1 MHEYFLKLKTNLELD
16 PTFEESISTRHN
28 SIREYLKNNNPS
40 VKDSKLIGSL
50 QRQTRINPGSNG
62 DFDVDILV
70 VLGEFHNWVSVGG
83 ITPEMAM
90 EEVHSTIKESNRY
103 SGKSPTLDHP
113 TVTLTY
119 DDEIKV
125 ELVPAYI
132 DHIGR
137 DQAGNEL
144 GSKGRGYW
152 VVKNGKWEIA
162 DYDHE
167 AEYISKRNSLS
178 GGYLIPVIKMLKA
191 LKREHFSELGS
202 FPLEIIAANI
212 VPISVLARKASDKP
226 IVYSE
231 ILQEFFEKAPAH
243 LAIPLK
249 VPDSKASPIVLHS
262 TLVQTTAGMFK
273 KISDHIKSI
282 HAEPGQGKQIENWRV
297 LFGDC
302 FPSTL

>member
-1 MHEYFLKLKTNLELD
+1 MHDHFLKLKSNLELD
-16 PTFEESISTRHN
+16 PTFDESISTRHN
-28 SIREYLKNNNPS
+28 SVREYLKNNNSS
-40 VKDSKLIGSL
+40 VRDSKLIGSL
-50 QRQTRINPGSNG
+50 QRKTRINPGSDG

-70 VLGEFHNWVSVGG
+70 ILGEFHNWVSDGG

-90 EEVHSTIKESNRY
+90 EQVHSTVKGSNRY

-113 TVTLTY
+113 TVSLTY
-119 DDEIKV
+119 DDNIKV

-144 GSKGRGYW
+144 GPKGRGYW
-152 VVKNGKWEIA
+152 VVKDGRWEMA

-178 GGYLIPVIKMLKA
+178 GGYLIPAIKMLKA
-191 LKREHFSELGS
+191 IKREHFSDLGS

-212 VPISVLARKASDKP
+212 IPISVLARKAANQP

-231 ILQEFFEKAPAH
+231 LLQEFFEKAPAH

-249 VPDSKASPIVLHS
+249 VPDSKAKPIILDS
-262 TLVQTTAGMFK
+262 ASIQATADMFK
-273 KISDHIKSI
+273 RISAHIKST
-282 HAEPGQGKQIENWRV
+282 HAEPGHGKKVENWRT

-302 FPSTL
+302 FPATV